1 MIVIIVSSIPQQ
13 LRGYLTRFLMEPS
26 TGVFVG
32 HVSARVRDSL
42 WSKVADNIGVGK
54 ATIVYTTDNEQGFCI
69 EYVNQ
74 DSKTIE
80 DLDGLFAPSI
90 VNEKP
95 ESTSKHGW
103 SKAYRRRRYAR

>member
-54 ATIVYTTDNEQGFCI
+54 ATN
-69 EYVNQ
+69 
-74 DSKTIE
+74 
-80 DLDGLFAPSI
+80 
-90 VNEKP
+90 
-95 ESTSKHGW
+95 
-103 SKAYRRRRYAR
+103 